1 VLLFAFA
8 SGLRGWFWLV
18 GAAGGGSQEDDV
30 IIEFVHLI
38 ESLVQPILAISPKA
52 HA

>member
-1 VLLFAFA
+1 MLLFAFA

-18 GAAGGGSQEDDV
+18 GAAGGSQEDDE